1 MGFVNR
7 MSQKVPKYMTDLP
20 MKKWWLFPFA
30 WMVDVVLQGVR
41 ALYRINKDENVES
54 LSLLGFRRDV
64 FSVFFLIYSKEADC
78 PRAMQEFKISY
89 QMFVMMTQNNTRSK
103 SEHKRIQNFLKH
115 LKMEGFVK
123 TVNG

>member
-7 MSQKVPKYMTDLP
+7 MGQKVAKYRTDIP
-20 MKKWWLFPFA
+20 MKKWWLFPFV

-41 ALYRINKDENVES
+41 ALYRINKDENDES
-54 LSLLGFRRDV
+54 LPLLGFRRDV
-64 FSVFFLIYSKEADC
+64 FSVLYSKEADC

-103 SEHKRIQNFLKH
+103 SEHRRIQNFLKH

-123 TVNG
+123 TVSG